1 VNNENVRIDEVLV
14 SIASDQ
20 NRVALRYVTALLD
33 SVSESKAVSKI
44 AKDLT
49 DLGAML
55 KSSDDFQSLIESPV
69 ISREDKMAAVAA
81 IAKKAKLDKLTANFL
96 MLLGKN
102 NRLSALPTMVA
113 LGLKEIDA
121 REGRLTAQI
130 DTAHVLSDKQTK
142 ELKDSLKKGLGK
154 DITLNITQD
163 ENLLGGI
170 VIRAGSLMIDDSVK
184 TKIGR
189 LQRQLRTQTINTAKE
204 EEVA

>member
-1 VNNENVRIDEVLV
+1 M

-33 SVSESKAVSKI
+33 SASENKAVSKI

-49 DLGAML
+49 DIGAML
-55 KSSDDFQSLIESPV
+55 NSSDDFQSLIESPV

-130 DTAHVLSDKQTK
+130 DTAHLLSDKQTK

>member
-1 VNNENVRIDEVLV
+1 M

-33 SVSESKAVSKI
+33 SASEGKAISKI

-69 ISREDKMAAVAA
+69 ISREDKMSAVAA

-102 NRLSALPTMVA
+102 NRLSAIPTMVA

>member
-33 SVSESKAVSKI
+33 SASESKAVSKI

>member
-1 VNNENVRIDEVLV
+1 MNNENVRIDEVLV

-33 SVSESKAVSKI
+33 SASESKAVSKI

>member
-1 VNNENVRIDEVLV
+1 M

-33 SVSESKAVSKI
+33 SASEGKAISKI

-55 KSSDDFQSLIESPV
+55 NSSDDFQSLIESPV
-69 ISREDKMAAVAA
+69 ISREGKMAAVAA
-81 IAKKAKLDKLTANFL
+81 IAKKAKLEKLTTNFL
-96 MLLGKN
+96 MLLAKN

-113 LGLKEIDA
+113 LGLKEVDA

>member
-1 VNNENVRIDEVLV
+1 M

-33 SVSESKAVSKI
+33 SAAENKAISKI

-55 KSSDDFQSLIESPV
+55 KTSEDFQYLIESPV
-69 ISREDKMAAVAA
+69 ISREDKMATVGA
-81 IAKKAKLDKLTANFL
+81 IAKKAKLDKLTTNFL
-96 MLLGKN
+96 MLLAQN
-102 NRLSALPTMVA
+102 NRLSALPVMVTI
-113 LGLKEIDA
+113 GLKEIDA

-154 DITLNITQD
+154 DVTLNITQD

-184 TKIGR
+184 TKISR
-189 LQRQLRTQTINTAKE
+189 LQRQLRTQTINQAKE